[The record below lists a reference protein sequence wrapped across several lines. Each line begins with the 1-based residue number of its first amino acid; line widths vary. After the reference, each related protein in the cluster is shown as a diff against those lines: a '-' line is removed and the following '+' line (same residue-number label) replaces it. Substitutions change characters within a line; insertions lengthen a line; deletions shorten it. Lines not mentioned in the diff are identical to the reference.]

1 MRGKFA
7 GGGVTGEFSFEIGK
21 AIVTVI
27 TKPFWLPEMLVKQKI
42 MEGLDTL
49 WEELAQLRSS

>member
-7 GGGVTGEFSFEIGK
+7 SRGVTGEFSFEIGK
-21 AIVTVI
+21 AIVTVNA
-27 TKPFWLPEMLVKQKI
+27 KPFWLPEILVKQKI

-49 WEELAQLRSS
+49 CEELAQLRSS